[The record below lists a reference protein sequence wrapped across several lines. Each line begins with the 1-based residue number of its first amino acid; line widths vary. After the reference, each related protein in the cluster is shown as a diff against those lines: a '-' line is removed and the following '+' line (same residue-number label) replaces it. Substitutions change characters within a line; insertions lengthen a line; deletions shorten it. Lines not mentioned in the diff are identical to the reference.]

1 MSSWQDICQFKRGL
15 QAGNIPF
22 NWRLKSLPEDYES
35 SIPIVESCGILTAEE
50 LDMTNT
56 DASIL
61 VLKLQTGQL
70 TAVKVVTAFCKR
82 AAVLQQ
88 LTKCCTELMFGDALE
103 TAERLDEESAK
114 TGKPSG
120 PLHGL
125 PISLKDCCE
134 VEGYDACVG
143 WAGLCFQPVE
153 QHSVSTIAQA
163 VRLGAVLYVKTNVP
177 QSMMMS
183 DSYNHVFGQSVN
195 SLHRGLV
202 SGGSSGGEGALVGGR
217 GSVIG
222 IGTDIGGSIRIPA
235 ALQGIYGL
243 CPSAFRVSWRRA
255 ANHQEYLIPSVAGPL
270 TWSLDSLKTYM
281 EAYCS
286 CSPWQI
292 DPSLPP
298 IPWRT
303 ELTKLPSGQKLKLG
317 FIHHDG
323 YVLPQPPVQRAVNHV
338 RELFTAAGHECIDW
352 DSSSQPTSYYELWE
366 PAILADGGE
375 GCEAACNLSDPP
387 QPLIEGMLVGR
398 PEHKLGLPQ
407 RQALARRILEY
418 KQMYAQKMLDSGVDA
433 IIAPVLPW
441 VGYKPK
447 QWVVSSQYVGYSAHW
462 NLLDYSA
469 LTVPTGVV
477 ADKELDSIEA
487 CPGWRDHKPK
497 NKSDEFNHAQYD
509 LDLVKGMPVGV
520 QLITGH
526 YGEEKAIMVAG
537 VLEELRK
544 STQA

>member
-1 MSSWQDICQFKRGL
+1 MSSWQDICHFKREL
-15 QAGNIPF
+15 QAGNIPYD
-22 NWRLKSLPEDYES
+22 WRLKSIPEDYKS
-35 SIPIVESCGILTAEE
+35 SIPIVESCGILNAEE
-50 LDMTNT
+50 LKITNT

-61 VLKLQTGQL
+61 VSKLQTGEL
-70 TAVKVVTAFCKR
+70 TSVKVVTAFCKR

-88 LTKCCTELMFGDALE
+88 LTKCCTELMFSDAIE
-103 TAERLDEESAK
+103 TAERLDEEFAK
-114 TGKPSG
+114 TGKPTG

-134 VEGYDACVG
+134 VEGYDTCVG
-143 WAGLCFQPVE
+143 WAGLCFKPAE
-153 QHSVSTIAQA
+153 QDSVSTIAQTR
-163 VRLGAVLYVKTNVP
+163 RLGAVLYVKTNLP

-183 DSYNHVFGQSVN
+183 DSYNHVFDQSVN

-243 CPSAFRVSWRRA
+243 CSSAFRVSWRRA
-255 ANHQEYLIPSVAGPL
+255 ANHQDYLINSVAGPL

-286 CSPWQI
+286 SNPWDI
-292 DPSLPP
+292 DPSIPP

-303 ELTKLPSGQKLKLG
+303 ELTKPPTGRNLKLG
-317 FIHHDG
+317 FIHDDG
-323 YVLPQPPVQRAVNHV
+323 YVLPQPPVQRAMNHI
-338 RELFTAAGHECIDW
+338 RELFTKAGHDCIDW
-352 DSSSQPTSYYELWE
+352 DSFSQSTSYYELWE

-375 GCEAACNLSDPP
+375 GCKAACKLSEPE
-387 QPLIEGMLVGR
+387 QPLIEGMLVGK
-398 PEHKLGLPQ
+398 PEDKLDVAQ
-407 RQALARRILEY
+407 RQALARKILDY
-418 KQMYAQKMLDSGVDA
+418 KQMYAQKMLESGVDA

-447 QWVVSSQYVGYSAHW
+447 QWVVSNQYVGYSAHW

-469 LTVPTGVV
+469 LAVPTGVF
-477 ADKELDSIEA
+477 ADKELDSVEA
-487 CPGWRDHKPK
+487 CPGWKEYSPK
-497 NKSDEFNHAQYD
+497 NKSDEFNHQQYD
-509 LDLVKGMPVGV
+509 LDLVEGMPIGLQIV
-520 QLITGH
+520 TGH
-526 YGEEKAIMVAG
+526 YKEEQAVMVAG
-537 VLEELRK
+537 VLEELRR
-544 STQA
+544 SS

>member
-1 MSSWQDICQFKRGL
+1 MSTWQDICHFKREL
-15 QAGNIPF
+15 QAGNIPYT
-22 NWRLKSLPEDYES
+22 WRLNPLPTDYKS
-35 SIPIVESCGILTAEE
+35 SIPIIENCGILDDEE
-50 LDMTNT
+50 LDITNT

-61 VLKLQTGQL
+61 VAKLQTGEL

-82 AAVLQQ
+82 TAILQQ

-103 TAERLDEESAK
+103 TAERLDEEFAS
-114 TGKPSG
+114 TGKTAG

-143 WAGLCFQPVE
+143 WAGMCFKPVE
-153 QHSVSTIAQA
+153 EHSVSTIAQA

-202 SGGSSGGEGALVGGR
+202 SGGSSGGEGALVGAK

-243 CPSAFRVSWRRA
+243 CPSASRISWRRA

-286 CSPWQI
+286 SNPWEI
-292 DPSLPP
+292 DPSIPP
-298 IPWRT
+298 ILWRT
-303 ELTKLPSGQKLKLG
+303 ELTKLPTGKKLRLG
-317 FIHHDG
+317 FINDDG
-323 YVLPQPPVQRAVNHV
+323 YVLPQPPVQRAMHHI
-338 RELFTAAGHECIDW
+338 RQLFTDAGHECIDW
-352 DSSSQPTSYYELWE
+352 DASSQSTSYYELWE

-375 GCEAACNLSDPP
+375 GCAVAANLSDPP
-387 QPLIEGMLVGR
+387 QPLIEGMLVGK
-398 PEHKLGLPQ
+398 PEHKLDIPQ
-407 RQALARRILEY
+407 RQALARKILEY
-418 KQMYAQKMLDSGVDA
+418 KQMYAEKMLESGVDA

-447 QWVVSSQYVGYSAHW
+447 QWVVSNQYVGYSAHW

-469 LTVPTGVV
+469 LAVPTGVV
-477 ADKELDSIEA
+477 VDRELDGVEA
-487 CPGWRDHKPK
+487 CAGWKDYTPK
-497 NKSDEFNHAQYD
+497 NMSDEYNHAQYD
-509 LDLVKGMPVGV
+509 IDLVEGMPVGV
-520 QLITGH
+520 QLVTGH
-526 YGEEKAIMVAG
+526 YGEEKAIMIAG
-537 VLEELRK
+537 ILEELREN
-544 STQA
+544 SSD

>member
-1 MSSWQDICQFKRGL
+1 MSSWQDICHFKREL
-15 QAGNIPF
+15 QAGNIPYT
-22 NWRLKSLPEDYES
+22 WRLNPLPTDYKS
-35 SIPIVESCGILTAEE
+35 SIPIIESCGILDDEE
-50 LDMTNT
+50 LDITNT

-61 VLKLQTGQL
+61 VPKLQTGEL

-82 AAVLQQ
+82 AAILQQ

-103 TAERLDEESAK
+103 TAERLDEEFAS
-114 TGKPSG
+114 TGKTAG

-143 WAGLCFQPVE
+143 WAGMCFKPVE
-153 QHSVSTIAQA
+153 EHSVSTIAQA

-202 SGGSSGGEGALVGGR
+202 SGGSSGGEGALVGAK

-243 CPSAFRVSWRRA
+243 CPSASRISWRRA

-286 CSPWQI
+286 SNPWEI
-292 DPSLPP
+292 DPSIPP

-303 ELTKLPSGQKLKLG
+303 ELTKLPTGKKLKLG
-317 FIHHDG
+317 FIHNDG
-323 YVLPQPPVQRAVNHV
+323 YVLPQPPVQRAMHHI
-338 RELFTAAGHECIDW
+338 RQLFTDAGHECIDW
-352 DSSSQPTSYYELWE
+352 DASSQSTSYYELWE

-375 GCEAACNLSDPP
+375 GCAAAANLSDPP
-387 QPLIEGMLVGR
+387 QPLIEGMLVGK
-398 PEHKLGLPQ
+398 PEHKLDIPQ
-407 RQALARRILEY
+407 RQALARKILEY
-418 KQMYAQKMLDSGVDA
+418 KQMYAEKMLESGVDA

-447 QWVVSSQYVGYSAHW
+447 QWVVSNQYVGYSAHW

-469 LTVPTGVV
+469 LAVPTGVV
-477 ADKELDSIEA
+477 VDRELDGVEA
-487 CPGWRDHKPK
+487 CAGWKDYTPK
-497 NKSDEFNHAQYD
+497 NKSDEYNHAQYD
-509 LDLVKGMPVGV
+509 IDLVEGMPVGV
-520 QLITGH
+520 QLVTGH
-526 YGEEKAIMVAG
+526 YGEEKAIMIAG
-537 VLEELRK
+537 ILEELREN
-544 STQA
+544 SSD

>member
-1 MSSWQDICQFKRGL
+1 MSSWQDICHFKREL
-15 QAGNIPF
+15 QAGNIPYT
-22 NWRLKSLPEDYES
+22 WRLNPLPTDYKSA
-35 SIPIVESCGILTAEE
+35 IPIIESCGVLSDEE
-50 LDMTNT
+50 LDITNT

-61 VLKLQTGQL
+61 VPKLQTGEL

-103 TAERLDEESAK
+103 TAERLDEEFAR
-114 TGKPSG
+114 TGKTTG

-125 PISLKDCCE
+125 PISLKDCCD
-134 VEGYDACVG
+134 VEGYDSCVG
-143 WAGLCFQPVE
+143 WAGLCFKPAE
-153 QHSVSTIAQA
+153 QNSVSTIVQA
-163 VRLGAVLYVKTNVP
+163 LRLGAVLYVKTNVP

-195 SLHRGLV
+195 SLHSGLV
-202 SGGSSGGEGALVGGR
+202 SGGSSGGEGALVGGK

-243 CPSAFRVSWRRA
+243 CPSASRISWRRA

-286 CSPWQI
+286 SEPWQI
-292 DPSLPP
+292 DPSIPP

-303 ELTKLPSGQKLKLG
+303 ELTKLPTGKKLKLG
-317 FIHHDG
+317 FIHDDG
-323 YVLPQPPVQRAVNHV
+323 YVLPQPPIQRAMHHI
-338 RELFTAAGHECIDW
+338 RQLFTNAGHECVDW

-375 GCEAACNLSDPP
+375 GCAAASNLSDPP
-387 QPLIEGMLVGR
+387 QPLIEGMLVGK
-398 PEHKLGLPQ
+398 PEHKLDIPQ
-407 RQALARRILEY
+407 QQALARKILEY
-418 KQMYAQKMLDSGVDA
+418 KQIYAEKMLESGVDA

-447 QWVVSSQYVGYSAHW
+447 QWVVS
-462 NLLDYSA
+462 D
-469 LTVPTGVV
+469 
-477 ADKELDSIEA
+477 
-487 CPGWRDHKPK
+487 
-497 NKSDEFNHAQYD
+497 
-509 LDLVKGMPVGV
+509 
-520 QLITGH
+520 
-526 YGEEKAIMVAG
+526 
-537 VLEELRK
+537 
-544 STQA
+544 

>member
-1 MSSWQDICQFKRGL
+1 MSSWQDICHFKREL
-15 QAGNIPF
+15 QAGNIPYD
-22 NWRLKSLPEDYES
+22 WRLKSIPEDYKS
-35 SIPIVESCGILTAEE
+35 SIPIVESCGVLNAEE
-50 LDMTNT
+50 LEITNI

-61 VLKLQTGQL
+61 VSKLQTGEL
-70 TAVKVVTAFCKR
+70 TSVKVVTAFCKR

-88 LTKCCTELMFGDALE
+88 LTKCCTELMFSDAIE
-103 TAERLDEESAK
+103 TAERLDEEFAK
-114 TGKPSG
+114 TGKPTG

-134 VEGYDACVG
+134 VEGYDTCVG
-143 WAGLCFQPVE
+143 WAGLCFKPAE
-153 QHSVSTIAQA
+153 QDSVSTIAQTR
-163 VRLGAVLYVKTNVP
+163 RLGAVLYVKTNLP

-243 CPSAFRVSWRRA
+243 CSSAFRVSWRRA
-255 ANHQEYLIPSVAGPL
+255 ANHQDYLINSVAGPL

-286 CSPWQI
+286 SNPWDI
-292 DPSLPP
+292 DPSIPP
-298 IPWRT
+298 IPWRM
-303 ELTKLPSGQKLKLG
+303 ELTKPPTGRKLKLG
-317 FIHHDG
+317 FIHDDG
-323 YVLPQPPVQRAVNHV
+323 YVLPQPPVQRAMSHV
-338 RELFTAAGHECIDW
+338 RELFTKAGHECIDW
-352 DSSSQPTSYYELWE
+352 DSFSQSTSYYELWE

-375 GCEAACNLSDPP
+375 GCKAACKLSDPE
-387 QPLIEGMLVGR
+387 QPLIEGMLVGK
-398 PEHKLGLPQ
+398 PEDKLDVAQ
-407 RQALARRILEY
+407 RQALARKILNY
-418 KQMYAQKMLDSGVDA
+418 KQMYAQKMLESGVDA

-447 QWVVSSQYVGYSAHW
+447 QWVVSNQYVGYSAHW

-469 LTVPTGVV
+469 LAVPTGVF
-477 ADKELDSIEA
+477 ADKELDSVEA
-487 CPGWRDHKPK
+487 CPGWKEYSPK
-497 NKSDEFNHAQYD
+497 NMSDEFNHQQYD
-509 LDLVKGMPVGV
+509 LDLVEGMPIGLQIV
-520 QLITGH
+520 TGH
-526 YGEEKAIMVAG
+526 YKEEQAVMVAG
-537 VLEELRK
+537 VLEELRR
-544 STQA
+544 SS